1 MRSLFGRQVTPDGR
15 AGAQR
20 LRDRFGH
27 FDRRSSRDARAVV
40 SRPEIAWLSLVPL
53 LQ

>member
-1 MRSLFGRQVTPDGR
+1 MRSLFGRQVTPDGL

-20 LRDRFGH
+20 LRDHCGH
-27 FDRRSSRDARAVV
+27 FDRRSRMLGRRLFPDPS
-40 SRPEIAWLSLVPL
+40 SLGLMPVPL